1 MTLYAIFDPEPGR
14 PDLPAVLP
22 EKFSWL
28 AAILPPVFLLKHG
41 LWLELVA
48 WMLKVA
54 ALIVLARFIGDGA
67 AFLLY
72 VLAAIWLGLAAP
84 GLRRHALQ
92 WRGWTHRGA
101 RIAPSAD
108 LAQLEALQ

>member
-1 MTLYAIFDPEPGR
+1 MTLYAIFDPKPGK
-14 PDLPAVLP
+14 PALPAAIP

-28 AAILPPVFLLKHG
+28 AAVLPPVFLVAHG

-48 WMLKVA
+48 YGLKVV
-54 ALIVLARFIGDGA
+54 ALVILAGFIGDDA

-72 VLAAIWLGLAAP
+72 LLAVTWLGFAAP
-84 GLRRHALQ
+84 GLRRHALV
-92 WRGWTHRGA
+92 WRGWQPRGY
-101 RIAPSAD
+101 RVAPSTD

>member
-1 MTLYAIFDPEPGR
+1 MTLYAIFDPKPGR

-28 AAILPPVFLLKHG
+28 AAFLPPVFLLKHG

-48 WMLKVA
+48 WILKVA
-54 ALIVLARFIGDGA
+54 ALIVLARFIGDAA

-72 VLAAIWLGLAAP
+72 ILAAIWLGFAAP

-92 WRGWTHRGA
+92 RRGWTPRGA

>member
-1 MTLYAIFDPEPGR
+1 MTLYAIFDPKPGK
-14 PDLPAVLP
+14 PDLPAVVP
-22 EKFSWL
+22 ETFSWL
-28 AAILPPVFLLKHG
+28 AAVLPPVFLLKHG

-48 WMLKVA
+48 WLLKVV
-54 ALIVLARFIGDGA
+54 ALVVLSRFIGADA
-67 AFLLY
+67 ACLLY
-72 VLAAIWLGLAAP
+72 LLATIWLGFAAA

-92 WRGWTHRGA
+92 WRGWIFRGP